1 MENEDAMRFFIENP
15 APPTLSDVEN
25 KVNKFIDL
33 QPENRNVVLVTSG
46 GTLVPMEKNMVRY
59 IDNFS
64 AGSRG
69 AASAEYFCKAGYAVI
84 FLYRNFSM
92 MPFVRHFEGP
102 WTNLFAK
109 KDDESPLSWEIKDSL
124 RNMLSNSL
132 EDLELMK
139 EQNQL
144 LCLPYTMLTEYL
156 WYLKTVAEG
165 LKCLRSRALFY
176 LAAAVSDFH
185 IPAQDMSEHK
195 IQSGAGKDKL
205 ELTMRPV
212 PKFLRYLVDS
222 WAPEAL
228 IISFKLE
235 TDENILIH
243 KARAALHRYNH
254 QLVIANLLTTRKR
267 SVAFVIHDSV
277 MWLHLSEDDLRN
289 GVEIEYYIV
298 SQCVKLH
305 KEKNLT

>member
-1 MENEDAMRFFIENP
+1 MENEDAIRFFIENP
-15 APPTLSDVEN
+15 APSTLSNVEN
-25 KVNKFIDL
+25 KVKRFIDL
-33 QPENRNVVLVTSG
+33 QPEERNVVLVTSG

-64 AGSRG
+64 AGNRG

-84 FLYRNFSM
+84 FLYRNYSL

-102 WTNLFAK
+102 WTNLFTK
-109 KDDESPLSWEIKDSL
+109 RNVGSSSSWEIKDSL
-124 RNMLSNSL
+124 KDMLNSSL
-132 EDLELMK
+132 EDLEHMEK
-139 EQNQL
+139 RSQL

-156 WYLKTVAEG
+156 WYLKTIAEG

-205 ELTMRPV
+205 ELSMRPV

-235 TDENILIH
+235 TDENILIQ

-254 QLVIANLLTTRKR
+254 QLVIANLLTTRKK
-267 SVAFVIHDSV
+267 SVAFVIPDSV
-277 MWLHLSEDDLRN
+277 MWLHLSEDDLKN
-289 GVEIEYYIV
+289 GIEIEDYIV
-298 SQCVKLH
+298 SQCIKLH